1 MVIKLDGRRKYLQGR
16 RGMLTCDLFEVA
28 NLLVNYHNDAE
39 QNF

>member
-28 NLLVNYHNDAE
+28 NLVNYHYDAE